1 MQWRGFAAKNRVPF
15 VNLMSSTKASPPG
28 RSQVPAVPASVALP
42 LPSARPGFSELT
54 RRETQIVELVAAGAC
69 NKQVAA
75 QLAISEWTVGT
86 HLRRIFVKLRVRSR
100 AAMVYRYAMS
110 RGQTEHRES

>member
-1 MQWRGFAAKNRVPF
+1 
-15 VNLMSSTKASPPG
+15 MSSTKAPLPGHSPVSSVATPIVSPP
-28 RSQVPAVPASVALP
+28 RPATPAFA
-42 LPSARPGFSELT
+42 ELT
-54 RRETQIVELVAAGAC
+54 RRETQIVELIAGGAC

-86 HLRRIFVKLRVRSR
+86 HLRRIFVKLSVRSR

-110 RGQTEHRES
+110 RGEPERGDA